1 MVVIGDNK
9 QDSNRQNLSPH
20 HGQKRPERKVDS
32 NNMYLRLAIKTFRL
46 SVCCM
51 LLLAVAGRSPAS
63 AGASSWSRSDPLSI
77 PYEIRLQ
84 QLEKGNLVC
93 NPSFEQNGPP
103 SGGMDRYEIPP
114 GWEKVGHR
122 VEWVDQEA
130 GAAPD
135 EVHHGRC
142 AVKIHR
148 PQAGEMDA
156 AEGIISDYI
165 PVIPGNYD
173 FFYDVRLKDVAGNR
187 RRLGGRLGD
196 AVTVKLLFFDIERK
210 PLDPS
215 AMNPVSGTPIDT
227 SDKSYSFAN
236 YWSLEEFSWATV
248 RARTYNYPFSEGDVP
263 EQTRYVKLFFGLKG
277 TGTMWLDNVVLRYSK
292 WNFSALERLKPY
304 IDRPLSPVE
313 SLIPT
318 PKEVQL
324 VREVTYLDPDSVSSS
339 GPVIVLPDDPAP
351 ADRSAARLLE
361 KKLNAALSRAKTSVN
376 APELKVRIVAGDFNV
391 TELSAARLIFSIGRN
406 QLMRKLGTDLPLT
419 PVSGKSQ
426 GYVIQPFEAGTCHVV
441 FLTGAAAVGNFYA
454 AATAAQ
460 LLAEDRCV
468 YHSAA
473 VTDYPDFWGRS
484 YLLKRWETLSEL
496 DRDLEGLE
504 VMSQFK
510 MNKVYAGYE
519 GRTKAWHQP
528 DALFKTGVAAIGQRC
543 RENGVMSLGFMVNP
557 YSHFD
562 FEPSEETLGDSAR
575 YTWTHGSAES
585 LETLQRVFR
594 LGLDAGAGTIMLL
607 SDDFVPHEG
616 RNRKNFSLYTPED
629 RKRFVNLQN
638 AQSYVINRLRTWL
651 DRDYP
656 GTRFEFCPPWYA
668 NEFIDRSE
676 GKAEIYLKE
685 LGVQIPPDVAIIW
698 TGSTV
703 RSLSLDMADL
713 FRYRNLIGRWP
724 MFWDNT
730 LYARNLENKVYG
742 GYTAHYPGKVRM
754 CNLFEPLDTD
764 RPAGFQEFNDGRH
777 MYVNGTAESEVY
789 RIKYATVADYEW
801 NTSAYIPELSLW
813 KSLVK
818 AYGPTCAKEIL
829 FFNEAY
835 YGLYDVCMRMEREA
849 GGREEYGRRGAIWLE
864 RLDESLFNL
873 NRQLPTGHALPRE
886 LAAYRDRQKSRFA
899 GLAREGS
906 ASNRILLSA
915 WTALFQR
922 GQQQ

>member
-1 MVVIGDNK
+1 MTPG
-9 QDSNRQNLSPH
+9 
-20 HGQKRPERKVDS
+20 
-32 NNMYLRLAIKTFRL
+32 LAISAFRFA
-46 SVCCM
+46 VCCA
-51 LLLAVAGRSPAS
+51 LVLAAAGRAPAS
-63 AGASSWSRSDPLSI
+63 AGASVWSSSDPLGI

-84 QLEKGNLVC
+84 QIQKGNLVS
-93 NPSFEQNGPP
+93 NPSFEQKRSRVGATDHPEMP
-103 SGGMDRYEIPP
+103 AQ
-114 GWEKVGHR
+114 WENVGNR
-122 VEWVDQEA
+122 VEWVRPGF

-135 EVHHGRC
+135 EVSLGCC

-148 PQAGEMDA
+148 VQAAEIDA

-173 FFYDVRLKDVAGNR
+173 LLYDVRLKNVDGNR
-187 RRLGGRLGD
+187 RRWGGRLGD
-196 AVTVKLLFFDIERK
+196 AVTVRMFFFDAEKK
-210 PLDPS
+210 PLDS
-215 AMNPVSGTPIDT
+215 TALNPVGGSPIDT
-227 SDKSYSFAN
+227 SDKSYAFAN
-236 YWSLEEFSWATV
+236 YWSVDEFPWAAV
-248 RARTYNYPFSEGDVP
+248 RARTYNYPFSEGDLP
-263 EQTRYVKLFFGLKG
+263 DRTRYVRLFFGLKG
-277 TGTMWLDNVVLRYSK
+277 TGTLWLDNVVLSYSK
-292 WNFSALERLKPY
+292 WNFSALERLKTY
-304 IDRPLSPVE
+304 FDRPLSPVE

-324 VREVTYLDPDSVSSS
+324 VREVTYLDPGSVGSS

-361 KKLNAALSRAKTSVN
+361 KKLNAALARIRPAGSAPESRAQIV
-376 APELKVRIVAGDFNV
+376 ELGSSGA
-391 TELSAARLIFSIGRN
+391 ELPAARLVFSIGRN
-406 QLMRKLGTDLPLT
+406 RLMRDLKPDLPLA
-419 PVSGKSQ
+419 PVSGKEQ

-441 FLTGAAAVGNFYA
+441 FLTGATAAGNFYA

-473 VTDYPDFWGRS
+473 VIDYPDFWGRS

-519 GRTKAWHQP
+519 GRTKAWHQL

-543 RENGVMSLGFMVNP
+543 RENGVMSLGLMVNP

-607 SDDFVPHEG
+607 ADDFVPHEG

-629 RKRFVNLQN
+629 RKRFINLQN
-638 AQSYVINRLRTWL
+638 AQSYVINQLKAWL

-685 LGVQIPPDVAIIW
+685 LAAQIPLEVAIIW
-698 TGSTV
+698 TGPTV
-703 RSLSLDMADL
+703 RSLSLDMADFL
-713 FRYRNLIGRWP
+713 RYRNLIGRWP

-730 LYARNLENKVYG
+730 LYARNLETTAYG

-754 CNLFEPLDTD
+754 CNLFEPLDAD
-764 RPAGFQEFNDGRH
+764 RPAGFHEFNDGRH
-777 MYVNGTAESEVY
+777 MYVNGAADSQFY
-789 RIKYATVADYEW
+789 RIKLATVADYEW
-801 NTSAYIPELSLW
+801 NTSAYIPERSLW
-813 KSLVK
+813 KALVK
-818 AYGPTCAKEIL
+818 AYGPTCAKEVL

-835 YGLYDVCMRMEREA
+835 YGLYDVCMRMEREE

-873 NRQLPTGHALPRE
+873 TRQLPDGHALLRE
-886 LAAYRDRQKSRFA
+886 LAAYRDRQKSRFK
-899 GLAREGS
+899 GLAQESS
-906 ASNRILLSA
+906 ASN
-915 WTALFQR
+915 
-922 GQQQ
+922 